1 MNSHLHIAIPAIN
14 EMAYLPFTLEDIGNQ
29 HCTCTFT
36 VYVCI
41 NQPDAW
47 WEDPEKRGVCEQNQ
61 ELIQF
66 LHQYPHFPIVVLDF
80 SSKGK
85 GWQGKK
91 HGVGW
96 ARKALFDHI
105 LQTSSDDDIIISLDA
120 DTRFGASYFQS
131 IFDQFSK
138 SSINT
143 ISVPYYHKLIEDD
156 RANRAILRYELY
168 MRNYVL
174 NMYEIGSPF
183 NFTAIGSAIAMRV
196 KGLRKIGGI
205 TPMKSGEDFYLLQK
219 FRKMGPISNWNSE
232 LVYPATRFSSRVYF
246 GTGPA
251 MIKGDAGDWSS
262 YPIYHFSLFQEIKNT
277 YDQLETLFKTD
288 IDTPFLDFLKEQ
300 YQEND
305 LWGPLRKNFKEFR
318 LFTRAFHEKADG
330 LRILQYLKSE
340 NQNISKDDNQS
351 FLENLHHFFKE
362 ESAIV
367 DTKTVDLEQLSTL
380 ELNAYRDLFFEK
392 EQQLRFSE
400 KNG

>member
-1 MNSHLHIAIPAIN
+1 MQPHLHIAIPAIN
-14 EMAYLPFTLEDIGNQ
+14 EMAYLPFTLEDISKQ
-29 HCTCTFT
+29 HCTECFT
-36 VYVCI
+36 VYVCV
-41 NQPDAW
+41 NQPEEW
-47 WEDPEKRGVCEQNQ
+47 WNDPEKKGICENNQ
-61 ELIQF
+61 QLIQF
-66 LHQYPHFPIVVLDF
+66 LQEYDSFPIIILDF
-80 SSKGK
+80 SSIGK

-105 LQTSSDDDIIISLDA
+105 LQTSSDEDIIISLDA
-120 DTRFGASYFQS
+120 DTRFGATYFQS
-131 IFDQFSK
+131 IVDQFAK
-138 SSINT
+138 SSFPA
-143 ISVPYYHKLIEDD
+143 ISVPYYHQLTEDD

-219 FRKMGPISNWNSE
+219 FRKMGPISNWNST

-262 YPIYHFSLFQEIKNT
+262 YPIYHFSLFKEIKNT

-288 IDTPFLDFLKEQ
+288 IDTPFLEFLKEQ

-305 LWGPLRKNFKEFR
+305 LWGPLRKNFKAFR
-318 LFTRAFHEKADG
+318 LFERAFHEKADG
-330 LRILQYLKSE
+330 LRILQYLKFKNQRVSYNNNEAFKE
-340 NQNISKDDNQS
+340 NM
-351 FLENLHHFFKE
+351 LHFFNE
-362 ESAIV
+362 EGDLNEINE
-367 DTKTVDLEQLSTL
+367 VDLEGVSTTV
-380 ELNAYRDLFFEK
+380 LNEYRDLFFKK